1 MEVKF
6 GFPPFLFTVINSC
19 RSATN
24 LSLHIRSESR
34 KPSISVAFSVIRIHL
49 HPCPSTGDRLEMW
62 ERTWENWWHGKAL
75 RYRCESSKT
84 SKPAAVIAP
93 FHNQLA
99 SLERQLGPIEHRA
112 PGALLRY
119 ANNPRRHPEK
129 QLVALEAS
137 IREFGF
143 LLPVLID
150 EESMTTRMAVGASR
164 LRPLISPQRLIADR
178 QLATNLGL
186 WNG

>member
-1 MEVKF
+1 M
-6 GFPPFLFTVINSC
+6 
-19 RSATN
+19 
-24 LSLHIRSESR
+24 
-34 KPSISVAFSVIRIHL
+34 
-49 HPCPSTGDRLEMW
+49 
-62 ERTWENWWHGKAL
+62 
-75 RYRCESSKT
+75 
-84 SKPAAVIAP
+84 
-93 FHNQLA
+93 
-99 SLERQLGPIEHRA
+99 
-112 PGALLRY
+112 RY